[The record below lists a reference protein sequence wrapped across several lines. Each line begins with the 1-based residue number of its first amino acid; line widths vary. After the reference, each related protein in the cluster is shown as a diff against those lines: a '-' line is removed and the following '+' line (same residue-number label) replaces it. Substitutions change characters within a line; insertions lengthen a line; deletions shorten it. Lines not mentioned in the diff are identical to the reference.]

1 MQNTVFDA
9 LVSDRQRTAEQVDAL
24 ALEQSILRGVL
35 EHYDAIIK
43 AAGRSAVRENRPKLQ
58 KRAYTKTSDGKNFTQ
73 VVIDMVAN
81 SEGNITTATLID
93 SLKSLKLVGPNDI
106 KANTYAQIHTAL
118 ARYAKQENAKVRW
131 VAPGTWAATSISS

>member
-1 MQNTVFDA
+1 MTMQNTVFDA
-9 LVSDRQRTAEQVDAL
+9 LVSDRKRTAEQVDAL

-35 EHYDAIIK
+35 EHYDAII
-43 AAGRSAVRENRPKLQ
+43 RSAVRESRPKLQ

-131 VAPGTWAATSISS
+131 VAPGTWAATSISA